1 MFLIFDFTYK
11 GFESNWPMFEPTCH
25 VLGTA
30 RRQFSVHN
38 KYTLHILMQIRI
50 FMNLTAVEVRLCEAI
65 W

>member
-1 MFLIFDFTYK
+1 
-11 GFESNWPMFEPTCH
+11 MFEPTCH